1 VSSPFLTAPGRRSG
15 RRRLGAL
22 LAILAG
28 VALVGAFVWL
38 SLGVQGSSRRALY
51 ESAAGVVSPAATAAA
66 PQASLGPLP
75 ARGPAGVSF
84 RGGDAFGLRFKQP
97 PRAGLVFDLASGRVL
112 WRHEPLRRVP
122 IASLTKIMTAL
133 VVVDRTTSREHVKI
147 TAEAVDYV
155 GQGVGL
161 PKGKKVPIEGLMHGM
176 LLASGNDAAKAL
188 AIHVGGDERRFV
200 RLMNRRADSL
210 GLRCTHYV
218 SPDGLKPGNRS
229 CAADLAAMAR
239 LAMAEPRIRRVA
251 KKPKASVP
259 FPAKGGRLWVNSTN
273 PLYRPRY
280 PGTVGL
286 KTGFTNPAG
295 RCYVGV
301 VRRGGRRL
309 GVVLLHSPDP
319 SRQARQLFNA
329 AFRRLGRGHA
339 T

>member
-22 LAILAG
+22 LAVLAG
-28 VALVGAFVWL
+28 VVLAGAFVWL
-38 SLGVQGSSRRALY
+38 SLGAQGSSRRALY
-51 ESAAGVVSPAATAAA
+51 ESAAGVVSPATAAS

-75 ARGPAGVSF
+75 IRGPAGVTF
-84 RGGDAFGLRFKQP
+84 RGGDAFGLHFKQP
-97 PRAGLVFDLASGRVL
+97 PRAGLLFDLASGRVL
-112 WRHEPLRRVP
+112 WRHEPLRTLP

-133 VVVDRTTSREHVKI
+133 VVVANTTSREHVKI
-147 TAEAVDYV
+147 TPAAVNYQ

-161 PKGKKVPIEGLMHGM
+161 PKGKRVPIEGLMHGM
-176 LLASGNDAAKAL
+176 LIASGNDAAKAL
-188 AIHVGGDERRFV
+188 AIHVGGTERRFV

-210 GLRCTHYV
+210 GLRCTHYA
-218 SPDGLKPGNRS
+218 SPHGLEPGNRS

-239 LAMAEPRIRRVA
+239 LAMAQPRIRRVA
-251 KKPKASVP
+251 KKPTASTP
-259 FPAKGGRLWVNSTN
+259 FPVKGGRLYVNSTN

-280 PGTVGL
+280 RGTVGL